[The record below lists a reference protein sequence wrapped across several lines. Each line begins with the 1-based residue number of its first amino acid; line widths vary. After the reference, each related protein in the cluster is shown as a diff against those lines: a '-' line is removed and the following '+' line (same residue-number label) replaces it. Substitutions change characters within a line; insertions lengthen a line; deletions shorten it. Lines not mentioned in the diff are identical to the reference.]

1 MKKFLTKRN
10 IYIGLFAI
18 LYITVALVSLIHSF
32 AFFGLANDNAM
43 SIMLGTTFE
52 IGQAAVLL
60 SILTSKKDR
69 SRIMPWCLMI
79 LLTAVQVL
87 GNVYSS
93 YKYLMT
99 HSTGDLRFFKEP
111 IFIWTTLPDAQATV
125 IITYIVG
132 AILPIVAL
140 CMTSMVSNYIEDT
153 SNEDIE
159 DTSNEDIE
167 DTSNEDIED
176 TSNENIDGNSKLE
189 KNPTEVP
196 KDYNDIEGPA
206 EEPTKETIEE
216 AEEPAKETIEELEEP
231 IEKPIEESIE
241 ESKESAKETIEE
253 VEEPAVKPIKAT
265 PKSKFLNL

>member
-153 SNEDIE
+153 SNEDTV
-159 DTSNEDIE
+159 DN
-167 DTSNEDIED
+167 N
-176 TSNENIDGNSKLE
+176 KLE
-189 KNPTEVP
+189 KHPVEVP
-196 KDYNDIEGPA
+196 KDYNNI
-206 EEPTKETIEE
+206 EEPTEEHTKET
-216 AEEPAKETIEELEEP
+216 
-231 IEKPIEESIE
+231 IEKPIEES
-241 ESKESAKETIEE
+241 KEPIEE
-253 VEEPAVKPIKAT
+253 VEEPVEKPIEEVEEPVVEPIKAT

>member
-60 SILTSKKDR
+60 SILTSKRDR
-69 SRIMPWCLMI
+69 SRIMPWCLMV

-159 DTSNEDIE
+159 DTSNE
-167 DTSNEDIED
+167 
-176 TSNENIDGNSKLE
+176 NIDDNNKLE
-189 KNPTEVP
+189 KHPTEVP
-196 KDYNDIEGPA
+196 KDYNNIEGQA
-206 EEPTKETIEE
+206 EEPTKDTIEE
-216 AEEPAKETIEELEEP
+216 AEEPVKETIEESNG
-231 IEKPIEESIE
+231 PIEETE
-241 ESKESAKETIEE
+241 EPVKETIEE
-253 VEEPAVKPIKAT
+253 TEEPIGEVEESVAEPIKAT

>member
-153 SNEDIE
+153 SNEDT
-159 DTSNEDIE
+159 DDN
-167 DTSNEDIED
+167 N
-176 TSNENIDGNSKLE
+176 KLE
-189 KNPTEVP
+189 KQPTEVP

-206 EEPTKETIEE
+206 EEPTKDTIEE
-216 AEEPAKETIEELEEP
+216 P
-231 IEKPIEESIE
+231 
-241 ESKESAKETIEE
+241 KESAKETIEE
-253 VEEPAVKPIKAT
+253 VEEPVVEPIKAT
-265 PKSKFLNL
+265 PKYKFLNL

>member
-60 SILTSKKDR
+60 SILTSKRDR

-153 SNEDIE
+153 SNEDT
-159 DTSNEDIE
+159 DDN
-167 DTSNEDIED
+167 N
-176 TSNENIDGNSKLE
+176 KLE
-189 KNPTEVP
+189 KHPTEVP
-196 KDYNDIEGPA
+196 KDYNNIEGPT
-206 EEPTKETIEE
+206 EEPTKETIEK
-216 AEEPAKETIEELEEP
+216 PIEESKEPIEEAEEP
-231 IEKPIEESIE
+231 IEKPIEEP
-241 ESKESAKETIEE
+241 IEE
-253 VEEPAVKPIKAT
+253 VEEPAVEPIKAT

>member
-153 SNEDIE
+153 SNED
-159 DTSNEDIE
+159 DDDN
-167 DTSNEDIED
+167 N
-176 TSNENIDGNSKLE
+176 KLE

-196 KDYNDIEGPA
+196 KDYNGIEGPV

-216 AEEPAKETIEELEEP
+216 SNGSIEESKEPIGESKEP
-231 IEKPIEESIE
+231 IEKPIEEPI
-241 ESKESAKETIEE
+241 KE
-253 VEEPAVKPIKAT
+253 VEEPVVEPIKAT

>member
-153 SNEDIE
+153 SNEDT
-159 DTSNEDIE
+159 DDN
-167 DTSNEDIED
+167 N
-176 TSNENIDGNSKLE
+176 KLE
-189 KNPTEVP
+189 KHPTEVP
-196 KDYNDIEGPA
+196 KDYNDIEVPA
-206 EEPTKETIEE
+206 EEPIKETIEE
-216 AEEPAKETIEELEEP
+216 SKEP
-231 IEKPIEESIE
+231 IEEPIE
-241 ESKESAKETIEE
+241 ESKEPIEE
-253 VEEPAVKPIKAT
+253 VEEPVKDVIEDVEEPVKDVIEEVEEPVVEPTKAT

>member
-153 SNEDIE
+153 SNEDTE
-159 DTSNEDIE
+159 DN
-167 DTSNEDIED
+167 N
-176 TSNENIDGNSKLE
+176 KLE
-189 KNPTEVP
+189 KHPTEVP
-196 KDYNDIEGPA
+196 KDYNNIEGPT
-206 EEPTKETIEE
+206 EEHTKETIEE
-216 AEEPAKETIEELEEP
+216 SKEPIEEVEEPV
-231 IEKPIEESIE
+231 EKPIEESKEPIE
-241 ESKESAKETIEE
+241 EPIEE
-253 VEEPAVKPIKAT
+253 VEEPVVEPIKAT

>member
-153 SNEDIE
+153 SNENIE
-159 DTSNEDIE
+159 DTSNEDA
-167 DTSNEDIED
+167 DDSN
-176 TSNENIDGNSKLE
+176 KLE
-189 KNPTEVP
+189 KLPTEVP
-196 KDYNDIEGPA
+196 KDYNNIERPT

-216 AEEPAKETIEELEEP
+216 PNGPIEESKEPAKETIEEVEEP
-231 IEKPIEESIE
+231 VEKPIEES
-241 ESKESAKETIEE
+241 KESTKETIEE
-253 VEEPAVKPIKAT
+253 VEEPAVEPIKVT

>member
-153 SNEDIE
+153 SNE
-159 DTSNEDIE
+159 
-167 DTSNEDIED
+167 
-176 TSNENIDGNSKLE
+176 NIDDNNKLE
-189 KNPTEVP
+189 KHPTEVP
-196 KDYNDIEGPA
+196 KDYNNIEET

-216 AEEPAKETIEELEEP
+216 SKELIEEPNGPIEESKE
-231 IEKPIEESIE
+231 PIEESIE
-241 ESKESAKETIEE
+241 E
-253 VEEPAVKPIKAT
+253 VEEPVVEPIKAT

>member
-153 SNEDIE
+153 SNEDT
-159 DTSNEDIE
+159 DDN
-167 DTSNEDIED
+167 N
-176 TSNENIDGNSKLE
+176 KLE
-189 KNPTEVP
+189 KHPAEVP
-196 KDYNDIEGPA
+196 KDYNDIEVPA

-216 AEEPAKETIEELEEP
+216 SK
-231 IEKPIEESIE
+231 ESIE
-241 ESKESAKETIEE
+241 ESNGPIEEVEKPIEE
-253 VEEPAVKPIKAT
+253 VEEPVKDVIEEVEEPVVEPTKAT

>member
-153 SNEDIE
+153 SNEDT
-159 DTSNEDIE
+159 DDN
-167 DTSNEDIED
+167 N
-176 TSNENIDGNSKLE
+176 KLE
-189 KNPTEVP
+189 KHPTEVP
-196 KDYNDIEGPA
+196 KDYNDIEVPA

-216 AEEPAKETIEELEEP
+216 SKEP
-231 IEKPIEESIE
+231 IEEPIE
-241 ESKESAKETIEE
+241 ESKEPIEEVEEPVKDVIEE
-253 VEEPAVKPIKAT
+253 VEEPAVEPIKAT
-265 PKSKFLNL
+265 AKSKFLNL

>member
-153 SNEDIE
+153 SNEDT
-159 DTSNEDIE
+159 DDN
-167 DTSNEDIED
+167 
-176 TSNENIDGNSKLE
+176 KLE
-189 KNPTEVP
+189 KQPVEVP
-196 KDYNDIEGPA
+196 KDYNNSGEV
-206 EEPTKETIEE
+206 
-216 AEEPAKETIEELEEP
+216 EEPAKETIEESKEPIEESKEPIEEVEEP
-231 IEKPIEESIE
+231 VEKPIEES
-241 ESKESAKETIEE
+241 KEPIEE
-253 VEEPAVKPIKAT
+253 VEEPVIEPIKAT

>member
-153 SNEDIE
+153 SNEDA
-159 DTSNEDIE
+159 DDN
-167 DTSNEDIED
+167 N
-176 TSNENIDGNSKLE
+176 KLV
-189 KNPTEVP
+189 KHPTEVP
-196 KDYNDIEGPA
+196 KDYNDIEVPT

-216 AEEPAKETIEELEEP
+216 SNGP
-231 IEKPIEESIE
+231 IE
-241 ESKESAKETIEE
+241 ESKEPIEEVEEPVEETIEE
-253 VEEPAVKPIKAT
+253 VEEPAVEPIKAT

>member
-153 SNEDIE
+153 SNEDTN
-159 DTSNEDIE
+159 DN
-167 DTSNEDIED
+167 N
-176 TSNENIDGNSKLE
+176 KLE
-189 KNPTEVP
+189 KHPTEVP
-196 KDYNDIEGPA
+196 KDYNNIEEPA
-206 EEPTKETIEE
+206 EEPTKETIGE
-216 AEEPAKETIEELEEP
+216 ANEPIEESNGPIEESNEPIEETEEP
-231 IEKPIEESIE
+231 IEEPIEESKEPTIEESIE
-241 ESKESAKETIEE
+241 E
-253 VEEPAVKPIKAT
+253 VEEPVVEPIKAT

>member
-153 SNEDIE
+153 SNEDT
-159 DTSNEDIE
+159 DDN
-167 DTSNEDIED
+167 N
-176 TSNENIDGNSKLE
+176 KLE
-189 KNPTEVP
+189 KHPTEVP
-196 KDYNDIEGPA
+196 KDYNDIEVPA
-206 EEPTKETIEE
+206 EEPTKEPIEESKEPIEESNGPIEE
-216 AEEPAKETIEELEEP
+216 AEEP
-231 IEKPIEESIE
+231 
-241 ESKESAKETIEE
+241 IEE
-253 VEEPAVKPIKAT
+253 VEEPVKDVIEEVEEPVVEPTKAT

>member
-153 SNEDIE
+153 SNEDT
-159 DTSNEDIE
+159 DD
-167 DTSNEDIED
+167 
-176 TSNENIDGNSKLE
+176 NSKLE
-189 KNPTEVP
+189 KHPTEVP
-196 KDYNDIEGPA
+196 KDYNDIEVPA

-216 AEEPAKETIEELEEP
+216 SK
-231 IEKPIEESIE
+231 ESIE
-241 ESKESAKETIEE
+241 ESNGPIEESNGPIEEVEKPIEE
-253 VEEPAVKPIKAT
+253 VEEPVKDVIEEVEEPVVEPTKAT

>member
-153 SNEDIE
+153 SNEDT
-159 DTSNEDIE
+159 DDN
-167 DTSNEDIED
+167 N
-176 TSNENIDGNSKLE
+176 KLE
-189 KNPTEVP
+189 KHPTEVP
-196 KDYNDIEGPA
+196 KDYNDIEVPA

-216 AEEPAKETIEELEEP
+216 SK
-231 IEKPIEESIE
+231 ESIE
-241 ESKESAKETIEE
+241 ESNGPIEEVEKPIEE
-253 VEEPAVKPIKAT
+253 VEEPVKDVIEEVEEPVVGPTKAT

>member
-153 SNEDIE
+153 SNEDA
-159 DTSNEDIE
+159 DD
-167 DTSNEDIED
+167 
-176 TSNENIDGNSKLE
+176 NSKLE

-196 KDYNDIEGPA
+196 KDYNDIEEPA
-206 EEPTKETIEE
+206 EEPDKETIEEPNGPTEESKKPIEE
-216 AEEPAKETIEELEEP
+216 AEEPAKETIEEVEEP
-231 IEKPIEESIE
+231 V
-241 ESKESAKETIEE
+241 KETIGE
-253 VEEPAVKPIKAT
+253 VEEPVVEPIKAT

>member
-153 SNEDIE
+153 SNEDA
-159 DTSNEDIE
+159 
-167 DTSNEDIED
+167 
-176 TSNENIDGNSKLE
+176 IDNNKLE
-189 KNPTEVP
+189 KLPTEVP
-196 KDYNDIEGPA
+196 KDYNN
-206 EEPTKETIEE
+206 
-216 AEEPAKETIEELEEP
+216 
-231 IEKPIEESIE
+231 IE
-241 ESKESAKETIEE
+241 ESKESIEESNGPIEEVEEPIGEVEEPVEKPIEEPKESTKETIEE
-253 VEEPAVKPIKAT
+253 VEEPVVEPIKAT

>member
-153 SNEDIE
+153 SNEDA
-159 DTSNEDIE
+159 DDN
-167 DTSNEDIED
+167 N
-176 TSNENIDGNSKLE
+176 NLE
-189 KNPTEVP
+189 KHPTEVP
-196 KDYNDIEGPA
+196 KDYNNIEGPI
-206 EEPTKETIEE
+206 EEPTKETIEDSNG
-216 AEEPAKETIEELEEP
+216 
-231 IEKPIEESIE
+231 PIEESNGPIEESKEPIE

-253 VEEPAVKPIKAT
+253 VEEPAVEPIKAT

>member
-153 SNEDIE
+153 SNE
-159 DTSNEDIE
+159 N
-167 DTSNEDIED
+167 IED
-176 TSNENIDGNSKLE
+176 TSNENIDDNSKLE
-189 KNPTEVP
+189 KHPTEVP
-196 KDYNDIEGPA
+196 KDYNDIEGLA

-216 AEEPAKETIEELEEP
+216 SEEPAKETIEEAEEP
-231 IEKPIEESIE
+231 IEKPIEEAEEPIE
-241 ESKESAKETIEE
+241 ESKESAKETIED
-253 VEEPAVKPIKAT
+253 VEEPVVEPTKAT

>member
-153 SNEDIE
+153 SNEDTY
-159 DTSNEDIE
+159 DN
-167 DTSNEDIED
+167 N
-176 TSNENIDGNSKLE
+176 KLE
-189 KNPTEVP
+189 KHPTEVP
-196 KDYNDIEGPA
+196 KDYNNIEGPT

-216 AEEPAKETIEELEEP
+216 SNGPTEEVEEPV
-231 IEKPIEESIE
+231 EKPIEESKEPIE
-241 ESKESAKETIEE
+241 EPIEE
-253 VEEPAVKPIKAT
+253 VEEPVVEPIKAT

>member
-153 SNEDIE
+153 SNE
-159 DTSNEDIE
+159 N
-167 DTSNEDIED
+167 IED
-176 TSNENIDGNSKLE
+176 TSNENIDDNSKLE

-196 KDYNDIEGPA
+196 KDYNDIEEPA

-216 AEEPAKETIEELEEP
+216 SKEPIEEVEEPV
-231 IEKPIEESIE
+231 EKPIEESKESIEGVE
-241 ESKESAKETIEE
+241 ESTAE
-253 VEEPAVKPIKAT
+253 PIKAT

>member
-153 SNEDIE
+153 SNEDT
-159 DTSNEDIE
+159 DDN
-167 DTSNEDIED
+167 N
-176 TSNENIDGNSKLE
+176 KLE
-189 KNPTEVP
+189 KHPTEVP
-196 KDYNDIEGPA
+196 KDYNNIEGPT

-216 AEEPAKETIEELEEP
+216 SKEPIEEVEEPV
-231 IEKPIEESIE
+231 EKPIEESIG
-241 ESKESAKETIEE
+241 E
-253 VEEPAVKPIKAT
+253 VEEPVVEPIKAA

>member
-159 DTSNEDIE
+159 DTSNK
-167 DTSNEDIED
+167 
-176 TSNENIDGNSKLE
+176 NIDDNNKLE
-189 KNPTEVP
+189 KHPTEVP
-196 KDYNDIEGPA
+196 KDYNNIEGPT

-216 AEEPAKETIEELEEP
+216 SKEP
-231 IEKPIEESIE
+231 IEKQIEESKEPIEESKEPIEESIG
-241 ESKESAKETIEE
+241 E
-253 VEEPAVKPIKAT
+253 VEEPVVEPIKAT

>member
-159 DTSNEDIE
+159 DTSNK
-167 DTSNEDIED
+167 
-176 TSNENIDGNSKLE
+176 NIDDNNKLE
-189 KNPTEVP
+189 KHPTEVP
-196 KDYNDIEGPA
+196 KDYNNIEGPT

-216 AEEPAKETIEELEEP
+216 SKEP
-231 IEKPIEESIE
+231 IEKQIEESKEPIEESKEPIEESIG
-241 ESKESAKETIEE
+241 E
-253 VEEPAVKPIKAT
+253 VEEPVVEPIKAA

>member
-153 SNEDIE
+153 SNEDIK

-167 DTSNEDIED
+167 DTSNK
-176 TSNENIDGNSKLE
+176 NIDDNNKLE

-196 KDYNDIEGPA
+196 KDYNNIEGSA
-206 EEPTKETIEE
+206 EEPTKETIED
-216 AEEPAKETIEELEEP
+216 AEEP
-231 IEKPIEESIE
+231 IEEPIE
-241 ESKESAKETIEE
+241 ESKEPIGE
-253 VEEPAVKPIKAT
+253 VEESVAEPIKAT

>member
-153 SNEDIE
+153 SNEDT
-159 DTSNEDIE
+159 DDN
-167 DTSNEDIED
+167 N
-176 TSNENIDGNSKLE
+176 KLE
-189 KNPTEVP
+189 KHPTEVP
-196 KDYNDIEGPA
+196 KDYNDIEVPA

-216 AEEPAKETIEELEEP
+216 SKEP
-231 IEKPIEESIE
+231 IEEPIE
-241 ESKESAKETIEE
+241 ESKEPIEE
-253 VEEPAVKPIKAT
+253 VEEPVKDVIEDVEEPVKGVIEEVEEPVVEPTKAT

>member
-153 SNEDIE
+153 SNEDTV
-159 DTSNEDIE
+159 D
-167 DTSNEDIED
+167 
-176 TSNENIDGNSKLE
+176 NSKLE
-189 KNPTEVP
+189 KHPTEVP
-196 KDYNDIEGPA
+196 KDYNDIEVPA
-206 EEPTKETIEE
+206 EELIEE
-216 AEEPAKETIEELEEP
+216 PKEPIEESKEPIGEVEEP
-231 IEKPIEESIE
+231 IEKPIEESKEPTEDPIE

-253 VEEPAVKPIKAT
+253 VEEPVVEPTKAT

>member
-60 SILTSKKDR
+60 SILTSKRDR

-153 SNEDIE
+153 SNEDT
-159 DTSNEDIE
+159 DDN
-167 DTSNEDIED
+167 
-176 TSNENIDGNSKLE
+176 KLE
-189 KNPTEVP
+189 KQPIEVP
-196 KDYNDIEGPA
+196 KDYNNIEVPT
-206 EEPTKETIEE
+206 EEPTKESIEE
-216 AEEPAKETIEELEEP
+216 SKEPIEESKEPIEDSKEPIEKPIEEVEEP
-231 IEKPIEESIE
+231 IEKPIEEP
-241 ESKESAKETIEE
+241 IEE
-253 VEEPAVKPIKAT
+253 VEEPVVEPIKAT
-265 PKSKFLNL
+265 AKSKFLNL

>member
-153 SNEDIE
+153 SNEDT
-159 DTSNEDIE
+159 DDN
-167 DTSNEDIED
+167 N
-176 TSNENIDGNSKLE
+176 KLE
-189 KNPTEVP
+189 KHPTEVP
-196 KDYNDIEGPA
+196 KDYNNIEGPT

-216 AEEPAKETIEELEEP
+216 SKEPIEKQIEEVEEPV
-231 IEKPIEESIE
+231 EKPIEESKEPIE
-241 ESKESAKETIEE
+241 EPIEE
-253 VEEPAVKPIKAT
+253 VEEQAVEPIKAT

>member
-153 SNEDIE
+153 SNENIE
-159 DTSNEDIE
+159 DTD
-167 DTSNEDIED
+167 D
-176 TSNENIDGNSKLE
+176 NSKLE
-189 KNPTEVP
+189 KYSTEVP
-196 KDYNDIEGPA
+196 KDYISP
-206 EEPTKETIEE
+206 KES
-216 AEEPAKETIEELEEP
+216 
-231 IEKPIEESIE
+231 IEKPKESIEKPKESIEKPKESIEKSKESIEKSKESIEKSKESIE
-241 ESKESAKETIEE
+241 EPVEE
-253 VEEPAVKPIKAT
+253 VEEPTVEPIKAT

>member
-153 SNEDIE
+153 SNEDT
-159 DTSNEDIE
+159 DDN
-167 DTSNEDIED
+167 
-176 TSNENIDGNSKLE
+176 KLE
-189 KNPTEVP
+189 KQPTEVP
-196 KDYNDIEGPA
+196 KDYNNIEGPA
-206 EEPTKETIEE
+206 EEPTKETIEKPIEE
-216 AEEPAKETIEELEEP
+216 AEEPIEEVEEP
-231 IEKPIEESIE
+231 VEKPIEESKESIE
-241 ESKESAKETIEE
+241 EPIEV
-253 VEEPAVKPIKAT
+253 VEEPAVEPTKAT

>member
-153 SNEDIE
+153 SNEDA
-159 DTSNEDIE
+159 DDN
-167 DTSNEDIED
+167 N
-176 TSNENIDGNSKLE
+176 KLE
-189 KNPTEVP
+189 KHPTEVP
-196 KDYNDIEGPA
+196 KDYNDIEVPT

-216 AEEPAKETIEELEEP
+216 SNR
-231 IEKPIEESIE
+231 PIEESKDPIE
-241 ESKESAKETIEE
+241 EAEEPVKETIEE
-253 VEEPAVKPIKAT
+253 VEEPIEKQIEDAEESEAEPIKAT

>member
-153 SNEDIE
+153 SNEDT
-159 DTSNEDIE
+159 DDN
-167 DTSNEDIED
+167 N
-176 TSNENIDGNSKLE
+176 KLE
-189 KNPTEVP
+189 KHPTEVP
-196 KDYNDIEGPA
+196 KDYNDIEVPA
-206 EEPTKETIEE
+206 EEPIKETIEE
-216 AEEPAKETIEELEEP
+216 SKE
-231 IEKPIEESIE
+231 PIEESNGPIE
-241 ESKESAKETIEE
+241 ESKEPIEE
-253 VEEPAVKPIKAT
+253 VEEPVKDVIEEVEEPVVEPTKAT

>member
-153 SNEDIE
+153 SNEDT
-159 DTSNEDIE
+159 DDN
-167 DTSNEDIED
+167 N
-176 TSNENIDGNSKLE
+176 KLE

-196 KDYNDIEGPA
+196 KDYNDIEVPA

-216 AEEPAKETIEELEEP
+216 SNEPIEESKEP
-231 IEKPIEESIE
+231 IEKTIEETEEPIEESIE
-241 ESKESAKETIEE
+241 E
-253 VEEPAVKPIKAT
+253 VEEPVVEPIKAT

>member
-79 LLTAVQVL
+79 LLTVVQVL

-153 SNEDIE
+153 SNEDT
-159 DTSNEDIE
+159 DDN
-167 DTSNEDIED
+167 N
-176 TSNENIDGNSKLE
+176 KLE
-189 KNPTEVP
+189 KQPTEVP
-196 KDYNDIEGPA
+196 KDYNNIEGPT
-206 EEPTKETIEE
+206 EES
-216 AEEPAKETIEELEEP
+216 AKETIEKQIEESKEPIEESKEP
-231 IEKPIEESIE
+231 IEKPIEE
-241 ESKESAKETIEE
+241 
-253 VEEPAVKPIKAT
+253 VEEPVVEPIKAT

>member
-153 SNEDIE
+153 SNEDA
-159 DTSNEDIE
+159 DDN
-167 DTSNEDIED
+167 N
-176 TSNENIDGNSKLE
+176 KLE
-189 KNPTEVP
+189 KHPTEVP
-196 KDYNDIEGPA
+196 KDYNDIEGPV

-216 AEEPAKETIEELEEP
+216 SNRPIEEP
-231 IEKPIEESIE
+231 IEETEEPIEETEEPIE

-253 VEEPAVKPIKAT
+253 VEEPAVEPIKAT

>member
-159 DTSNEDIE
+159 DTSNE
-167 DTSNEDIED
+167 
-176 TSNENIDGNSKLE
+176 NIDDNNKLE
-189 KNPTEVP
+189 KQPTEVP
-196 KDYNDIEGPA
+196 KDYNNIEVPT
-206 EEPTKETIEE
+206 EEPTKESIEESKEPIEDVEEPAKETIEE
-216 AEEPAKETIEELEEP
+216 AEEPIEEP
-231 IEKPIEESIE
+231 IE
-241 ESKESAKETIEE
+241 ESKEPIGE
-253 VEEPAVKPIKAT
+253 VEEPVVEPIKAT